1 MAHAGRTGLTSPIRG
16 ISIAYLDEGQDDKGW
31 RVAFKAARRGRVRS
45 RLSWTLAALAGFA
58 LLTAC
63 GSSDYTYVTNETEN
77 TYFKVP
83 ASWQRLDGSGLRKMF
98 AKANPDSIEQIMIDR
113 DRWVVAYDS
122 SATPDLAHVPL
133 TAGPIKDPVVLAV
146 IVNLN
151 NEESGTFSLDHMR
164 NYLWP
169 TTPSAVAEFKQR
181 LEEQDLAYNVEV
193 LAEAAM
199 APTKELHGIRRLY
212 NVKVGD
218 LPLETQDM
226 TVLVN
231 NDETKLYLFLLRC
244 ATACWQSRQQ
254 ELLDIAGSFTVVGRN

>member
-1 MAHAGRTGLTSPIRG
+1 L
-16 ISIAYLDEGQDDKGW
+16 
-31 RVAFKAARRGRVRS
+31 RVALNATRRSRVRS
-45 RLSWTLAALAGFA
+45 RLSWILAALAGFA

-63 GSSDYTYVTNETEN
+63 GSSDYTYVTNEGDN

-98 AKANPDSIEQIMIDR
+98 AEDNPDSLEQIMIDR

-122 SATPDLAHVPL
+122 STTPDLAHIPL
-133 TAGPIKDPVVLAV
+133 TAGPIKDPLVLAI
-146 IVNLN
+146 IVDLSQ
-151 NEESGTFSLDHMR
+151 EESGTFSLDHMR

-169 TTPSAVAEFKQR
+169 TTPSAVAEFQQR
-181 LEEQDLAYNVEV
+181 LKAQDLAYDVQV
-193 LAEAAM
+193 LGEAAI

-212 NVKVGD
+212 NVKIGD

-244 ATACWQSRQQ
+244 ATVCWESRQQ